1 MVRRIYVD
9 ILLLQAQS
17 GDVIKEVCLISNK
30 SCAWTMV
37 ESPSQTVPLTCS
49 NRYLRENHHGI
60 TWYTGGWVTTSIS
73 LRRTESV
80 HIHSGLPV
88 RGICEGCGE
97 GSASLRQIGRAER
110 TCEEPRK
117 TTKDGLDDEKL
128 NTSTSPCYIH
138 ERMVGKAC
146 AKKQLLRQYHL
157 SS

>member
-1 MVRRIYVD
+1 
-9 ILLLQAQS
+9 
-17 GDVIKEVCLISNK
+17 
-30 SCAWTMV
+30 MV
-37 ESPSQTVPLTCS
+37 ESPSRAVPLTCS

-97 GSASLRQIGRAER
+97 SSASLRQIRRAER

-138 ERMVGKAC
+138 ERMDGKAC